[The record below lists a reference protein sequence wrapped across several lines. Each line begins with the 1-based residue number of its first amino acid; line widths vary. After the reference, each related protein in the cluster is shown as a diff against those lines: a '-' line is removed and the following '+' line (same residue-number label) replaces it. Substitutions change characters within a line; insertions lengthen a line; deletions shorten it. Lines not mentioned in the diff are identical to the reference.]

1 MIASTGRLRLRGGL
15 VAAPFADLRRGLSR
29 ALFGGLTISIRQ
41 LLTAVV
47 VLAFVF
53 GTIAASPAAHRWL
66 EGEPMVSLQ
75 ALDSL
80 AKTPTDH
87 KAPQKKDVAGLCTGH
102 CVAHTLTLPA
112 FSALAIVPF
121 VHRAVWSVF
130 QDPWLQV
137 SRPALLDRPPRV

>member
-1 MIASTGRLRLRGGL
+1 MIPSTGRSRLRGGL
-15 VAAPFADLRRGLSR
+15 VAVPFADLRRGLAFATLGCLS
-29 ALFGGLTISIRQ
+29 ISFRQ

-53 GTIAASPAAHRWL
+53 GTIASSPAAHRWL
-66 EGEPMVSLQ
+66 EGEPAASVQ
-75 ALDSL
+75 AFDGL
-80 AKTPTDH
+80 AKAPTDH

>member
-1 MIASTGRLRLRGGL
+1 MIASTGRSRLRSGP
-15 VAAPFADLRRGLSR
+15 VAAPFSGLRRGLSC
-29 ALFGGLTISIRQ
+29 ALFGGLSISFRQ

-53 GTIAASPAAHRWL
+53 GTIASSPAAHRWL
-66 EGEPMVSLQ
+66 EGEPATSVQ
-75 ALDSL
+75 AVDGL